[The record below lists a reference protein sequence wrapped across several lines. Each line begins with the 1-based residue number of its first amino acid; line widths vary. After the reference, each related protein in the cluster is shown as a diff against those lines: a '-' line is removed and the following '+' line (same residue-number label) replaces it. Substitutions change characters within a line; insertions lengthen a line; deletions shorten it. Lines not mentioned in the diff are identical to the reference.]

1 MIQKP
6 MLVHHIGAILGFMVF
21 LIGFVIV
28 FIGIVKIVNAKHQFN
43 LFYDQRD
50 RKIWKNQNMLET
62 KNRNY
67 FNSNR
72 NCDDSCIIFYRK
84 TIIILNFS
92 FIREGL
98 RLLSMSEPCC
108 LKMP

>member
-1 MIQKP
+1 
-6 MLVHHIGAILGFMVF
+6 MVF

-62 KNRNY
+62 K
-67 FNSNR
+67 
-72 NCDDSCIIFYRK
+72 IG
-84 TIIILNFS
+84 IILTVIGIVMIVAS
-92 FIREGL
+92 FFIE
-98 RLLSMSEPCC
+98 RL
-108 LKMP
+108 